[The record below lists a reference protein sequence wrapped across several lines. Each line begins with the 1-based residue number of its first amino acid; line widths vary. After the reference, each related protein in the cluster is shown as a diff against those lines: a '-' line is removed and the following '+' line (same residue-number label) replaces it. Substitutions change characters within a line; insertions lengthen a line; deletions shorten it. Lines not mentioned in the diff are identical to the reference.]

1 MKDFYWYRYHINEM
15 AGQGYGIRGA
25 MGIRQAG
32 RSRRL
37 IAAAA
42 LTAVLQ
48 VASAQQP
55 VASAL
60 QASAAPTLVKR
71 DGRFALLVDGA
82 PFLMLAA
89 QANNS
94 SNYPLMLPKVW
105 PAIEQM
111 HANTLEIPVAWEQLE
126 PQEGHFDFSYLD
138 TLLFEAREHR
148 VRLVLLWFATWKN
161 NSPSYTPEW
170 VKLDNRRFPRVI
182 NAANETKNSL
192 SPLFAATLE
201 SDRKAFAALMRHL
214 KAADPQHTVIM
225 VQVENET
232 GTYGAV
238 RDYSPTA
245 QKLFESSVPA
255 ALVSAMKLHPGTWR
269 AVFGKDADEFFH
281 AWYVARFV
289 DQVAAA
295 GKAEY
300 SLPMYV
306 NAALRDA
313 FKYQDPSTYSSGGPT
328 WNVIDIW
335 KAAAPSIDVIAPDIY
350 NSDYAFYL
358 RTLEQYSRADNP
370 LMVPETG
377 NKVEYARY
385 FFAVLGH
392 GGLGFSP
399 FGIDL
404 TGYAN
409 YPLGADKVGP
419 DLFAQF
425 GRNYLLAEP
434 VMRPLARL
442 SFAGK
447 VWGGSE
453 PTDSHE
459 QRIALG
465 RRWQVALSYGR
476 PQFGPDPP
484 TGNPL
489 PAGGA
494 LIAELAPDEFLV
506 TGFQVRVN
514 FESARQDGR
523 RFMLARVEEGH
534 YDGERWVFKRVWNG
548 DQTDWGLN
556 FTSAAQWLKVR
567 LATY

>member
-1 MKDFYWYRYHINEM
+1 MS
-15 AGQGYGIRGA
+15 
-25 MGIRQAG
+25 QAG
-32 RSRRL
+32 RPSRL
-37 IAAAA
+37 IAGAA
-42 LTAVLQ
+42 LAAVLQ

-55 VASAL
+55 AASA
-60 QASAAPTLVKR
+60 QQAPTAPMLVKR

-94 SNYPLMLPKVW
+94 SNYPAMLAKVW
-105 PAIEQM
+105 PAIEQL
-111 HANTLEIPVAWEQLE
+111 HANTLEMPVAWEQVE
-126 PQEGHFDFSYLD
+126 PQEGRFDFSYLD
-138 TLLFEAREHR
+138 TLLSEAREHR

-161 NSPSYTPEW
+161 NSPSYAPEW

-214 KAADPQHTVIM
+214 KAADPEHTVIM
-225 VQVENET
+225 IQVENET

-245 QKLFESSVPA
+245 QKLFDSSVPA
-255 ALVSAMKLHPGTWR
+255 ALVSATKLHAGTWR

-328 WNVIDIW
+328 WNVLDVW

-370 LMVPETG
+370 LMIPETG
-377 NKVEYARY
+377 NKPEYARY
-385 FFAVLGH
+385 FFAVLGA

-399 FGIDL
+399 FGMDL

-425 GRNYLLAEP
+425 SRNYLLAEP
-434 VMRPLARL
+434 LMRPLARL

-494 LIAELAPDEFLV
+494 LIAELSPDEFLV

-514 FESARQDGR
+514 FESAQRDGR

-534 YDGERWVFKRVWNG
+534 YDGERWVFERVWNG

-556 FTSAAQWLKVR
+556 FTSAAQLLKVR